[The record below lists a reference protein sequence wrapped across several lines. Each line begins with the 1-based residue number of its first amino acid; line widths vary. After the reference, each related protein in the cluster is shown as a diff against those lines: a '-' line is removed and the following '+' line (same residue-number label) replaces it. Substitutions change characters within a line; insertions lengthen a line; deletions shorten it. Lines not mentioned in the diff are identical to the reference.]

1 MQTELW
7 ANSGFSSPGSFLLI
21 LSDRLIFNK
30 GKEQKVQK
38 RVYNKRKEGKT
49 SCHREACLP
58 SLYFLRRVLFIFAPP
73 WRMREGIKTTKWPVQ
88 SGAMNGASACSGD

>member
-1 MQTELW
+1 MPQLPPREMQTELW

-58 SLYFLRRVLFIFAPP
+58 SLYFLRRVLFIFCTA
-73 WRMREGIKTTKWPVQ
+73 MADEG
-88 SGAMNGASACSGD
+88 GD